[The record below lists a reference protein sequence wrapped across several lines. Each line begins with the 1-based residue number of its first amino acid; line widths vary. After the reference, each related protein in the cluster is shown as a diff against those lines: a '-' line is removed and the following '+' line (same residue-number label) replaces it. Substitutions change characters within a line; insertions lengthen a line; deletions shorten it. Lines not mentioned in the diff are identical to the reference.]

1 MTVSSHTLS
10 PVCTWNDGCSV
21 TLNRKEINS
30 TQLLLL
36 LLIGDLPPFLLKMYI
51 VRKLMLQRNVDLLS
65 PILFFSLLLL
75 SFPGFNCCFIVC
87 LALNPIAFHC

>member
-1 MTVSSHTLS
+1 MTISSHTLS
-10 PVCTWNDGCSV
+10 PVCTWNHGCSV

-36 LLIGDLPPFLLKMYI
+36 LLIGDLPPFLFKMYI

-75 SFPGFNCCFIVC
+75 SFLGLNCCFIVC